1 MKKGGASEGAGPPLD
16 FHNAAAHPSPG
27 LQRWAASFVLYG
39 VGSAGGHF
47 SKCVRSGAPHILF
60 QSTFND
66 KPALRFPSV
75 MWPTRQL
82 DVTSPK

>member
-47 SKCVRSGAPHILF
+47 SKIVRSGAPLYNRVGVVKRHV
-60 QSTFND
+60 D
-66 KPALRFPSV
+66 
-75 MWPTRQL
+75 W
-82 DVTSPK
+82 